1 MTKMKKLTSVLLA
14 VVMAMG
20 LAVPAFAEKCPE
32 NQFTVY
38 SPVFPNAYILVEQ
51 TKMVQKTSMLF
62 KLQMQRLL
70 LLLLFLWKKSGT
82 LLMGNGS
89 LLIVSYYLKRKFVRS
104 ALKILKIYILL
115 VHQQQ
120 QILTSQ

>member
-51 TKMVQKTSMLF
+51 TKN
-62 KLQMQRLL
+62 
-70 LLLLFLWKKSGT
+70 GT
-82 LLMGNGS
+82 
-89 LLIVSYYLKRKFVRS
+89 
-104 ALKILKIYILL
+104 
-115 VHQQQ
+115 
-120 QILTSQ
+120 